1 MKCKKCKKEISD
13 RDKYRTSWEKDGE
26 TWHECGKCS
35 GTMSTEDALALALDA
50 LAKIDSW
57 DWELVFENVQVDGE
71 ILDNLG
77 HVSDVIKLIQERTVK

>member
-1 MKCKKCKKEISD
+1 MGSSPTIPFYQFGEVNDMKCKKCKKEISD

-50 LAKIDSW
+50 LAKIDSKR
-57 DWELVFENVQVDGE
+57 
-71 ILDNLG
+71 
-77 HVSDVIKLIQERTVK
+77 S